1 MYNWCAE
8 NILHGW
14 YCIWSY
20 MWRWLKICGRKSR
33 IIFQDNGRFS
43 EKPTQSLN
51 YWGWWLQ
58 ILKIHLVWCLLG
70 NDLAFRDFG
79 QLNFATFSVGGAVRL
94 NFGKL
99 LGYLVE
105 FISRREFSISLY
117 LLTSQIRVFGLVCQ
131 FKIWNPWFVI
141 FWNVN

>member
-1 MYNWCAE
+1 M
-8 NILHGW
+8 
-14 YCIWSY
+14 S
-20 MWRWLKICGRKSR
+20 KIYR
-33 IIFQDNGRFS
+33 D
-43 EKPTQSLN
+43 
-51 YWGWWLQ
+51 
-58 ILKIHLVWCLLG
+58 WCLLG
-70 NDLAFRDFG
+70 VDLAFRDFG

-131 FKIWNPWFVI
+131 FKIWNP
-141 FWNVN
+141 